1 MQMDHY
7 TISFT
12 ILIFLKINLSG
23 SEYQDLDKSNLGR
36 LPSFG
41 QFTSFRNFISD
52 VVKFI
57 LTPCWIKSY
66 LPQAAFDADID
77 ESCFE
82 RFWLRLNTIKSRTP
96 CAKIFDDE
104 CLIVRYLFG
113 QYTFI
118 MLYLNMWL
126 HWIGL
131 FLRNTNYSIIG
142 ASQKQAHDLYRFSHT
157 VWVIQYD
164 VYSMTFTISTVRSI
178 MKTL

>member
-82 RFWLRLNTIKSRTP
+82 RF
-96 CAKIFDDE
+96 
-104 CLIVRYLFG
+104 
-113 QYTFI
+113 
-118 MLYLNMWL
+118 
-126 HWIGL
+126 
-131 FLRNTNYSIIG
+131 
-142 ASQKQAHDLYRFSHT
+142 
-157 VWVIQYD
+157 
-164 VYSMTFTISTVRSI
+164 
-178 MKTL
+178 

>member
-77 ESCFE
+77 ESCSE
-82 RFWLRLNTIKSRTP
+82 RF
-96 CAKIFDDE
+96 
-104 CLIVRYLFG
+104 
-113 QYTFI
+113 
-118 MLYLNMWL
+118 
-126 HWIGL
+126 
-131 FLRNTNYSIIG
+131 
-142 ASQKQAHDLYRFSHT
+142 
-157 VWVIQYD
+157 
-164 VYSMTFTISTVRSI
+164 
-178 MKTL
+178 

>member
-23 SEYQDLDKSNLGR
+23 SEYQDLDKSNLAR

-41 QFTSFRNFISD
+41 QFTSFRNFISE

-82 RFWLRLNTIKSRTP
+82 RF
-96 CAKIFDDE
+96 
-104 CLIVRYLFG
+104 
-113 QYTFI
+113 
-118 MLYLNMWL
+118 
-126 HWIGL
+126 
-131 FLRNTNYSIIG
+131 
-142 ASQKQAHDLYRFSHT
+142 
-157 VWVIQYD
+157 
-164 VYSMTFTISTVRSI
+164 
-178 MKTL
+178 